1 MIAMDGHECERDR
14 HASKQK
20 RKRESKR
27 EERGEREREREREN
41 VKQRETLANRRR
53 IARRM
58 EILQPE
64 RWRTED
70 FINVR
75 RRKVLRLEDEG
86 HTAE

>member
-1 MIAMDGHECERDR
+1 MSVRETD
-14 HASKQK
+14 KQVN
-20 RKRESKR
+20 RKER
-27 EERGEREREREREN
+27 EERGEREREREREREN
-41 VKQRETLANRRR
+41 VKQRETLVNRRR

-75 RRKVLRLEDEG
+75 RRKVFRLEDEG
-86 HTAE
+86 DTAE

>member
-1 MIAMDGHECERDR
+1 MIAKDGHECERDR
-14 HASKQK
+14 QASKQK
-20 RKRESKR
+20 RKRGKR
-27 EERGEREREREREN
+27 REREREREN
-41 VKQRETLANRRR
+41 VKQRETLVNRRR

-75 RRKVLRLEDEG
+75 RRKVFRLEDEG
-86 HTAE
+86 DTAE